1 MKFLKGI
8 IFAAKVVGALAVIA
22 MGLFVLYITF
32 IFLGILWTECGP
44 VPTILAA
51 IYIISF
57 VVFISDTNK
66 S

>member
-1 MKFLKGI
+1 MKFLKGMI
-8 IFAAKVVGALAVIA
+8 IAAKTIGALAVIA
-22 MGLFVLYITF
+22 MGLFVLYIIL

-57 VVFISDTNK
+57 VVFINDTKK